1 MYQSDRNKGNGKRR
15 AYVERRRVSDSED
28 SDYDD
33 SDDDGEIIRPRQVLR
48 GPISASYP
56 TSQLTPL
63 TTSPAWH
70 EINAQLNIHLTGP
83 DSLQGLCDEAHFA
96 RSCLTKTS
104 SALLKKSTQAEAA
117 RFCIEQIKDE
127 DTTEDLRVAFAKLLP
142 HSLSHAKPLPKLMT
156 DILNLQTQHYTIYNR
171 LPLET
176 TKAITDYVGRLRF
189 PSGSQKS
196 GTAAPSCTN
205 PKSSTKATTSQ
216 KPSTTPTSSTAR
228 RAAQKSSP
236 PLRNIGPHLNHALL
250 NPTLEPRVPLRYL

>member
-1 MYQSDRNKGNGKRR
+1 MPFGYWTSKIFHEDVVYQSDRNKGNGKRR

-127 DTTEDLRVAFAKLLP
+127 DRYPQLANSALYHLQQT
-142 HSLSHAKPLPKLMT
+142 SLGDNKSDH
-156 DILNLQTQHYTIYNR
+156 
-171 LPLET
+171 
-176 TKAITDYVGRLRF
+176 RLRR
-189 PSGSQKS
+189 
-196 GTAAPSCTN
+196 
-205 PKSSTKATTSQ
+205 
-216 KPSTTPTSSTAR
+216 PSTLSKRIPEIWDCCSFMHQSEIF
-228 RAAQKSSP
+228 
-236 PLRNIGPHLNHALL
+236 N
-250 NPTLEPRVPLRYL
+250 